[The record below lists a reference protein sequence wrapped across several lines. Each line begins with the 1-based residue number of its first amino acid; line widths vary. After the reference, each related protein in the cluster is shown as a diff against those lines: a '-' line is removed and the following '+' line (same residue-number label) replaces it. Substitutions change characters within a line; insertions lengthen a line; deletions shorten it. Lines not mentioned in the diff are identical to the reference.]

1 MHRMAAMSQIS
12 WLRWVSRSSPHSEP
26 KTVRDCSIYLQAKKA
41 LNGRERKQDSPVSI
55 WAKHDKL
62 RSHFHVFWKFTKIF
76 HLILR
81 QKPPDL
87 VLQAWQQQKKR
98 LRRSSR
104 CIFAACFHSS
114 ESSFG
119 LESIFSGSWH
129 GSSLIGIAPVSV
141 TFGGQSNW
149 MTSAGFFN
157 LQKLD
162 WLAAATNSD
171 QIKRR
176 QHYSTTYFFLN
187 SPPDQD
193 SQDIRDT
200 TSWISVQIPGQ
211 LVAIS
216 KHSRPGNAVS
226 QHPRWTCVSC
236 LATPGSLSKQIA

>member
-41 LNGRERKQDSPVSI
+41 LNGRERKQDSLVSI

-62 RSHFHVFWKFTKIF
+62 RSHFHVFWKLTKIS

-104 CIFAACFHSS
+104 WKSLLLNLHSS

-129 GSSLIGIAPVSV
+129 GSSLIPQLAWREKTRFSDGL
-141 TFGGQSNW
+141 
-149 MTSAGFFN
+149 AGN
-157 LQKLD
+157 PIGWHQL
-162 WLAAATNSD
+162 
-171 QIKRR
+171 
-176 QHYSTTYFFLN
+176 FFLIYKN
-187 SPPDQD
+187 L
-193 SQDIRDT
+193 T
-200 TSWISVQIPGQ
+200 G
-211 LVAIS
+211 
-216 KHSRPGNAVS
+216 
-226 QHPRWTCVSC
+226 
-236 LATPGSLSKQIA
+236 